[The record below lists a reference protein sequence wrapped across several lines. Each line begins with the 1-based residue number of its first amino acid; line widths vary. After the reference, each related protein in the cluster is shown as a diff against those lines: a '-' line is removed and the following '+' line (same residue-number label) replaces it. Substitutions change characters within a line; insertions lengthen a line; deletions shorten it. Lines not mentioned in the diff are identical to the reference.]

1 MLKEQKKKEE
11 QEEKERK
18 KAEREKKR
26 LEREQEKAQKQE
38 QREAKKAEKQKQMEE
53 KEKQKVTACKRGRSA
68 TTSKNQNVSQY
79 KVNCPNSSTVKQYPK
94 RRAVEVDVG
103 PQSRS
108 TSGDT
113 CAVCCGAYVDDVDDI
128 TGEVTADW
136 IQCTE
141 DDCVAWSHVDCLDQD
156 AGGGGYMCPLLQC
169 IQLDSL
175 FVFCQL
181 HALLCNTGS

>member
-11 QEEKERK
+11 EEEKERK
-18 KAEREKKR
+18 NGEKKR

-53 KEKQKVTACKRGRSA
+53 KEKQKGTACKRGRSA

-79 KVNCPNSSTVKQYPK
+79 KVNCPSSSTVKQYPK
-94 RRAVEVDVG
+94 RRAVEADVR

-113 CAVCCGAYVDDVDDI
+113 CTVCCGAFVDDVDDI

-136 IQCTE
+136 MCTE
-141 DDCVAWSHVDCLDQD
+141 GDCAAWSHVDCLDQD
-156 AGGGGYMCPLLQC
+156 AGGGYMCPLLLF
-169 IQLDSL
+169 QLDSL
-175 FVFCQL
+175 FVFLPITCIVM
-181 HALLCNTGS
+181 

>member
-26 LEREQEKAQKQE
+26 LEREQKKAQKQE
-38 QREAKKAEKQKQMEE
+38 QREAKKAEKQNQMEE

-79 KVNCPNSSTVKQYPK
+79 KVNCPSSSTVKQYPK
-94 RRAVEVDVG
+94 RMAVEAGVG

-113 CAVCCGAYVDDVDDI
+113 CAVCCGAYVDDVDDT

-141 DDCVAWSHVDCLDQD
+141 DDCAAWSHVDCLDQD
-156 AGGGGYMCPLLQC
+156 AGGGLYVPSAPMYSIRLIVCFLPITC
-169 IQLDSL
+169 I
-175 FVFCQL
+175 VM
-181 HALLCNTGS
+181 

>member
-79 KVNCPNSSTVKQYPK
+79 KVNCPSSSTVKQYPK
-94 RRAVEVDVG
+94 RRAVEADVG
-103 PQSRS
+103 PQSRC

-113 CAVCCGAYVDDVDDI
+113 CAVCCEAYVD
-128 TGEVTADW
+128 EVTADW

-141 DDCVAWSHVDCLDQD
+141 DDCAAWSHVDCLDQD
-156 AGGGGYMCPLLQC
+156 AGGAICALC
-169 IQLDSL
+169 SN
-175 FVFCQL
+175 VF
-181 HALLCNTGS
+181 N